1 MLLLVL
7 LGILVVL
14 FIVLPLIGIAAWA
27 LISVAVV
34 GVIIGGVARLALP
47 GRQNIGILGTVLL
60 GWIGSIIGG
69 FLGNHIIHVGHILTI
84 VLEIVVAAVLIA
96 IFAGRNR
103 DRRTSGS
110 GI

>member
-1 MLLLVL
+1 MLIALLAGV
-7 LGILVVL
+7 LVVL

-27 LISVAVV
+27 LISVAIV
-34 GVIIGGVARLALP
+34 GIIIGGIARLALP
-47 GRQNIGILGTVLL
+47 GRQSIGMVGTVLL

-69 FLGNHIIHVGHILTI
+69 FFGNHIIHTGRIITI
-84 VLEIVVAAVLIA
+84 ILEIVIAAVLIA

-103 DRRTSGS
+103 GRQTSGS